1 MVATGEYQVDQ
12 YVIPMASNPRAKMMN
27 VEEGFVKVFARRG
40 SGHVLGGVVV
50 APRASDLIYPLS
62 LAVSQKLHVDDLA
75 ETFTIYP
82 SLSGTVAEVARQLH
96 RREEF

>member
-1 MVATGEYQVDQ
+1 MPLA
-12 YVIPMASNPRAKMMN
+12 ANPRAKMMN
-27 VEEGFVKVFARRG
+27 VEDGFVKIFSRRG
-40 SGHVLGGVVV
+40 SGHVVGGVIV